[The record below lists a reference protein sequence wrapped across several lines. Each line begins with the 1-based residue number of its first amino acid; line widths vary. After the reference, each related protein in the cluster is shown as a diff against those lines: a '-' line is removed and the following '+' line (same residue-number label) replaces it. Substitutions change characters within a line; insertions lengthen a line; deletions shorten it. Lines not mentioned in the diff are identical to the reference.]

1 MNIFTNNGCNR
12 KARGRVNIYEVEV
25 RLKVIAIND
34 VYAEEY
40 VRNDIL
46 EDVTEIKSIQIK
58 SSEEY
63 C

>member
-1 MNIFTNNGCNR
+1 M
-12 KARGRVNIYEVEV
+12 NIYEVKV
-25 RLKVIAIND
+25 ILKVMAIND

-46 EDVTEIKSIQIK
+46 EDVTEIKSVQIQ